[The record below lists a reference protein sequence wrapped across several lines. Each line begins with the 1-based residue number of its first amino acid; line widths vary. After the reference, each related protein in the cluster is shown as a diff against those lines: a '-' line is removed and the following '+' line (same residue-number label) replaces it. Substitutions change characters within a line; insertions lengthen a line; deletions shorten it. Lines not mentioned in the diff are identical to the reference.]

1 MSGTHPT
8 AVPSQAE
15 ALPVVHVADMPQST
29 LPTPWLIQD
38 LWPLPAVG
46 ILGATPKSYKTWL
59 ALDIAVSVASGTAVM
74 GHFPVLAPGKV
85 LVYAAEDSADSVR
98 RRITDL
104 ASARARGLAQLDL
117 ALLAV
122 SSLRLDTPNDLARL
136 RATLL
141 LHQPRLLVL
150 DPLVRLHKLDE
161 NSAGEVS
168 ALLGEL
174 RAMQREYQ
182 VSILLVHHLRKNG
195 ATSTQPGQALRGSGD
210 LHAWGDVNLYL
221 QRKSASVSLSIE
233 HRSAASPPPL
243 LFSLLESPTP
253 HLAVGTDE
261 PPCDDPGLEQRIL
274 DYLLAASGPVDRETL
289 RQALRTRNQTLG
301 LALVH
306 LRSQGRIQRCD
317 GGFRPIPQHQKI
329 PVPALSAVA
338 DRNGPTTP

>member
-1 MSGTHPT
+1 MRGGQ
-8 AVPSQAE
+8 VRAE
-15 ALPVVHVADMPQST
+15 ALPVVHVADLPEATQ
-29 LPTPWLIQD
+29 PTPWLIQD
-38 LWPLPAVG
+38 FWPLPGVG

-74 GHFPVLAPGKV
+74 GHFPVVAPGKV
-85 LVYAAEDSADSVR
+85 LVYAAEDSIDSVR
-98 RRITDL
+98 HRISDL
-104 ASARARGLAQLDL
+104 ASARALTLANLDL

-122 SSLRLDTPNDLARL
+122 PSLRLDTPVDLARL
-136 RATLL
+136 RATVA
-141 LHQPRLLVL
+141 LHRPRLLVL

-161 NSAGEVS
+161 NSAGEIS

-174 RAMQREYQ
+174 RTMQREYQ

-195 ATSTQPGQALRGSGD
+195 AAASQPGQALRGSGD

-253 HLAVGTDE
+253 HLAVGADE
-261 PPCDDPGLEQRIL
+261 PPCEDPGLEQQLL
-274 DYLLAASGPVDRETL
+274 DHLLAAPGPVDRETL
-289 RQALRTRNQTLG
+289 RHVLHTRNQTLG

-306 LRSQGRIQRCD
+306 LRSQGKIRRCD
-317 GGFRPIPQHQKI
+317 GGFRPIRQHQEI
-329 PVPALSAVA
+329 PVPPLSEAAERNALS
-338 DRNGPTTP
+338 PP